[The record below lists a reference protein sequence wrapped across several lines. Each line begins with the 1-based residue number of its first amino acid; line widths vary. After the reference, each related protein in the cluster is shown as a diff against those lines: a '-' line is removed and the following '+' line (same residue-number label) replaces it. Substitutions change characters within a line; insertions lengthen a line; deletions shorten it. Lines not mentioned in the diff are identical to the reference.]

1 MRGLPVVAGAVS
13 LGLIWMSNAAM
24 AGPGEDLQAL
34 FADEWANRLQENP
47 LFASFAGE
55 HAYDHLMPSATPA
68 AHDRRAKQDAA
79 YLDRLHGIGR
89 AELAAADQLNYDL
102 FEFVISH
109 RVRSSVYRGYRI
121 PFVSDSGFFT
131 NITFAFERARLKTLE
146 DYENYIARLEAMPGW
161 FAEHTAN
168 MRQGLEDGFTMPSVI
183 LGNMEPIIGAMA
195 GEAPED
201 SIFYRPFKS
210 LPEHFEP
217 AERQRLVAA
226 ARKAIEEGVMPAYK
240 AFHVFFRD
248 EYMPGARPTLGAT
261 ELPGGEDY
269 YAYLVSY
276 YTTLEITPEE
286 IHQLGLDEV
295 ARIRAEMEAII
306 EEVAFEGTFKE
317 FLTFLRTDPQF
328 YATTPEQLL
337 KEAAWIAKQIDG
349 QMPAFFGRLPRMPYG
364 VAPVPAHLAPNY
376 TTGRY
381 IGSRPGATRGGYYWV
396 NTYALDKRPLYVLP
410 ALTLHEGVPG
420 HHHQISLSQELE
432 NVPKF
437 RQSLYP
443 HAFGEGW
450 GLYSEKLGIEFGVYK
465 TPYENFGRLTYE
477 MWRAGRLVV
486 DTGLH
491 LMGWSRQQAVDLFV
505 ENSALSIHNINTEVD
520 RYISW
525 PGQALAYKM
534 GELTILRLRAQAT
547 EALGARFDLR
557 RFHDAVIGAGG
568 IPLNILEARIAAW
581 IAAEQA
587 AQAKEAE

>member
-1 MRGLPVVAGAVS
+1 MRGWFVIACAVGLGWFSLPA
-13 LGLIWMSNAAM
+13 L
-24 AGPGEDLQAL
+24 AGPAEDLDAL
-34 FADEWANRLQENP
+34 LADEWANRMKEDP
-47 LFASFAGE
+47 LSATFAGE
-55 HAYDHLMPSATPA
+55 PGYDHLMPSVTPA
-68 AHDRRAKQDAA
+68 DHDRRAEQDAVFLGRLQA
-79 YLDRLHGIGR
+79 IDRTALSPG
-89 AELAAADQLNYDL
+89 DQLNYDL
-102 FEFVISH
+102 FEFVLSH
-109 RVRSSVYRGYRI
+109 RVRTATFRGYRI
-121 PFVSDSGFFT
+121 PLVSDSGFFT
-131 NITFAFERARLKTLE
+131 NITFTFERARLKTLE
-146 DYENYIARLEAMPGW
+146 DYENYIARLQALPGW
-161 FAEHTAN
+161 FNQHVEN
-168 MRQGLEDGFTMPSVI
+168 MRQGLADGFTMPSII
-183 LGNMEPIIGAMA
+183 LGNIEPIIGAMA
-195 GEAPED
+195 ARTPQE
-201 SIFYRPFKS
+201 SIFFRPFKS
-210 LPEHFEP
+210 LPDHLGE
-217 AERQRLVAA
+217 ADRERLAA
-226 ARKAIEEGVMPAYK
+226 AALKAVEEGVMPAYS
-240 AFHVFFRD
+240 AFHAFFRD
-248 EYMPGARPTLGAT
+248 EYMLGARQTLGAS

-269 YAYLVSY
+269 YRYLVSY
-276 YTTLEITPEE
+276 YTTLETTPEE

-306 EEVAFEGTFKE
+306 EQVGFAGTFKE
-317 FLTFLRTDPQF
+317 FLTFMRTDPQF

-364 VAPVPAHLAPNY
+364 VAPVPEHLAPNY

-381 IGSRPGATRGGYYWV
+381 IGTRPGATRGGYYWV
-396 NTYALDKRPLYVLP
+396 NTYALDKRPLYALP

-437 RQSLYP
+437 RQGLYP

-450 GLYSEKLGIEFGVYK
+450 GLYAEKLGIEMGIYK

-568 IPLNILEARIAAW
+568 IPLNILEARIEAW

-587 AQAKEAE
+587 AE

>member
-1 MRGLPVVAGAVS
+1 MRGLLIVACVVGMGCLSTPA
-13 LGLIWMSNAAM
+13 L
-24 AGPGEDLQAL
+24 AGPSEDLHAL

-47 LFASFAGE
+47 LFATFAGE
-55 HAYDHLMPSATPA
+55 HAYDHLMPSETPA
-68 AHDRRAKQDAA
+68 AHDRRAGQDAA
-79 YLDRLHGIGR
+79 YLNRLHGIGR
-89 AELAAADQLNYDL
+89 AGLSAADQLNYDL
-102 FEFVISH
+102 FEFVLSH
-109 RVRSSVYRGYRI
+109 RVRSAVYADYRI

-131 NITFAFERARLKTLE
+131 NITFTFERARLKTIE
-146 DYENYIARLEAMPGW
+146 DYENYIARLEALPGW
-161 FAEHTAN
+161 FEEHTAN
-168 MRQGLEDGFTMPSVI
+168 MRQGLEDGFTMPAII

-195 GEAPED
+195 SQAPAD
-201 SIFYRPFKS
+201 SIFFRPFKS
-210 LPEHFEP
+210 LPEHFE
-217 AERQRLVAA
+217 AADGARLEAA
-226 ARKAIEEGVMPAYK
+226 ARKAVEEGVMPAYR
-240 AFHVFFRD
+240 AFHAFFHD
-248 EYMPGARPTLGAT
+248 QYMPAARPTLGASQ
-261 ELPGGEDY
+261 LPGGKDY
-269 YAYLVSY
+269 YAYLVGY
-276 YTTLEITPEE
+276 YTTLDITPQE

-306 EEVAFEGTFKE
+306 EEVGFEGTFKE

-328 YATTPEQLL
+328 YAATPEQLL
-337 KEAAWIAKQIDG
+337 KEASWIAKQIDG

-420 HHHQISLSQELE
+420 HHHQISISQELE

-437 RQSLYP
+437 RQGLYP

-491 LMGWSRQQAVDLFV
+491 AMGWSREQAVELFV
-505 ENSALSIHNINTEVD
+505 ENSALSTHNINTEVD

-534 GELTILRLRAQAT
+534 GELTILRLRREAT
-547 EALGARFDLR
+547 EALGAGFDIR

-568 IPLNILEARIAAW
+568 IPLNILEARIEAF
-581 IAAEQA
+581 IAAE
-587 AQAKEAE
+587 KEAE